1 MLKIRC
7 SQLGLLMTKAKSGGG
22 LSETAKGMVKDIVRE
37 QFLVFV
43 KISATRPLKK
53 AFAAKM
59 KASNC

>member
-37 QFLVFV
+37 QLVFV